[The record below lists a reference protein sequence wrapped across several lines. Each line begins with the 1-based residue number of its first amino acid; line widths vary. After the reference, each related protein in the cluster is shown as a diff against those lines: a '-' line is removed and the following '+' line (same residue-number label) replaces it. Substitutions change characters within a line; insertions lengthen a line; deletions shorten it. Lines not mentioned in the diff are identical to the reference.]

1 MVNKLLILT
10 TDPPVIRIV
19 FSLIGKFF
27 ISIVLAIA
35 YSFTAELFPTE
46 IRSSMLGLCSTS
58 GRIGGILAPIL
69 ADVVS
74 VIIINILKFN
84 NSYI

>member
-1 MVNKLLILT
+1 MLFFI
-10 TDPPVIRIV
+10 DPPVIRVV

-46 IRSSMLGLCSTS
+46 IRSSMIGLCSTS

-69 ADVVS
+69 ADVVRLVLFFS
-74 VIIINILKFN
+74 
-84 NSYI
+84 